1 MSERFTGL
9 QGKEIGPDML
19 LQRLNLLIS
28 KERTPNKV
36 FAVNVSG
43 ASAAGKSTIS
53 TILSSEIPDCK
64 VLNMD
69 DYLKGWEIGLLN
81 HDSGDP
87 NRPYFA
93 RLNPSVYDLKKLHE
107 DVIQLKDGKSIERPV
122 FDEITKSPC
131 GTRVFEPPKVL
142 VLEGI
147 YSLESPFLELGD
159 VLILIE
165 ASLHDRLFRKVV
177 RNSIS
182 YKQDINDIIHT
193 YLTNDEPTY
202 PYYKDELRA
211 KARLIVT
218 NPSNPVRDFIS
229 YPEQQVVSH
238 TSIVHNIF
246 PKTEYGILHPE
257 ERLELIESESSQ
269 MLLVYTV
276 GNKLLIND
284 VINPDTYGLLKNY
297 YEVK

>member
-1 MSERFTGL
+1 MSERITGL
-9 QGKEIGPDML
+9 QGKEVGLDML
-19 LQRLNLLIS
+19 LLRLNLLMS
-28 KERTPNKV
+28 QERTPDKV
-36 FAVNVSG
+36 FVMNVSG

-53 TILSSEIPDCK
+53 AILSSEIPDCK

-69 DYLKGWEIGLLN
+69 DYLKGWGIGLLN

-107 DVIQLKDGKSIERPV
+107 DVIQLKDGKSIDRPV
-122 FDEITKSPC
+122 FDELTKRPC
-131 GTRVFEPPKVL
+131 GTRIFGPSKVL

-159 VLILIE
+159 VPILIE
-165 ASLHDRLFRKVV
+165 ASLHDRLFRKIV

-182 YKQDINDIIHT
+182 YRQNINDIVQT

-211 KARLIVT
+211 KARLIVN
-218 NPSNPVRDFIS
+218 NPSNPVRDFALYS
-229 YPEQQVVSH
+229 GRQTANH
-238 TSIVHNIF
+238 TSIVRNII
-246 PKTEYGILHPE
+246 PKPEHGTLHSE
-257 ERLELIESESSQ
+257 ERLELIESGNDQ
-269 MLLVYTV
+269 RLLVYTV

-284 VINPDTYGLLKNY
+284 AINSDTYGLLKNY